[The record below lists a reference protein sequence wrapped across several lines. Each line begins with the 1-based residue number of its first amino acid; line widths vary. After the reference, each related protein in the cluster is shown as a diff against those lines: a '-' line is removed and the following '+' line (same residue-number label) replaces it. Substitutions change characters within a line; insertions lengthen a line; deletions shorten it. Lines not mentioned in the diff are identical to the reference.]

1 MFIVS
6 EPAPPR
12 HRSLLKTP
20 VSIARDALDF
30 RKLIRAGETVGWAE
44 ATAEPL
50 LLTRLLDAQAECC
63 SPFRAFFPLTFS
75 DSFAARHPNVTVT
88 ALGGAGAGRRFFAGG
103 ADNVVPANIS
113 DVPGLVA
120 SGRLPIDIVL
130 LQVSARTMPDDTMPV
145 SASSTC
151 KPRSAGRAWLSHRS
165 TPNCRGPTATPLSSR
180 G

>member
-1 MFIVS
+1 M
-6 EPAPPR
+6 
-12 HRSLLKTP
+12 KTP

-50 LLTRLLDAQAECC
+50 LLTRLLDAQAERC
-63 SPFRAFFPLTFS
+63 SPFRVFFPLTFS
-75 DSFAARHPNVTVT
+75 DSLAAGHPNVTVT

-120 SGRLPIDIVL
+120 SGWLPGVKGNGGLTVAAANHQRVSKIDARRTHPNAHLMRLQL
-130 LQVSARTMPDDTMPV
+130 
-145 SASSTC
+145 
-151 KPRSAGRAWLSHRS
+151 RALRLFE
-165 TPNCRGPTATPLSSR
+165 PQRRPAVN
-180 G
+180 